1 MQANHFRQ
9 FLLIIRQ
16 GIERLGFDRV
26 LLVVLGAAVI
36 VLFVLGMGKDLA
48 GWDDSE
54 TKVTFFQI
62 GTGSTGGTY
71 FPMGQ
76 ALAAVISQPP
86 GSDPCLPGGH
96 CGVPG
101 VVAIAKG
108 SAGSVA
114 NVRAVAGGRLESA
127 LVQANVLAAAYAGT
141 GEFEG
146 EGPRENLRVI
156 ANLYIEAI
164 HLVVA
169 RGLDVRTVGDLKGM
183 RVSIGPDGSGTRSDA
198 IAILAAYGVSLQD
211 IEPVEADASRSAEM
225 ILTGRLDAYFLVAGA
240 PARSIDDLAMRG
252 AINLVPIR
260 GDAADQLVLER
271 AFYSRFSVPEGTYR
285 HVEEIETLGI
295 GALWI
300 TRAST
305 SDRLIYQITRALFD
319 ERNHETLVSAH
330 SNGENVTASTA
341 VRGVPILLHPGAE
354 RFYFE
359 AGILAR

>member
-1 MQANHFRQ
+1 MQVNRFRQ
-9 FLLIIRQ
+9 FLLTVRQ

-26 LLVVLGAAVI
+26 LLVVLGAAV
-36 VLFVLGMGKDLA
+36 VGLFAAGMGSDLT
-48 GWDDSE
+48 GEDDGE
-54 TKVTFFQI
+54 TRVTFFQI

-71 FPMGQ
+71 FPMGE

-114 NVRAVAGGRLESA
+114 NVRAVANGRFDSA

-156 ANLYIEAI
+156 ANLYTEAI
-164 HLVVA
+164 HIVIV
-169 RGLDVRTVGDLKGM
+169 RGLEVRSVSDLKGM
-183 RVSIGPDGSGTRSDA
+183 RVSIGTEGSGTRSDA
-198 IAILAAYGVSLQD
+198 IAILDAYGVTLSD
-211 IEPVEADASRSAEM
+211 IEPVEADASLSAEM
-225 ILTGRLDAYFLVAGA
+225 ILTGMLDAYFLVAGA
-240 PARSIDDLAMRG
+240 PTRSIDDLAMRG
-252 AINLVPIR
+252 AVDLIPIT
-260 GDAADQLVLER
+260 GNAADRLIRER
-271 AFYSRFSVPEGTYR
+271 AFYTRFRIPQGTYR
-285 HVEEIETLGI
+285 HIDEIETLGI

-305 SDRLIYQITRALFD
+305 SDRLIYQITQALFD
-319 ERNHETLVSAH
+319 ERNHATLVSAH
-330 SNGENVTASTA
+330 ANGENVTPSTA
-341 VRGVPILLHPGAE
+341 VQGVPILLHPGAE

-359 AGILAR
+359 TGILAR